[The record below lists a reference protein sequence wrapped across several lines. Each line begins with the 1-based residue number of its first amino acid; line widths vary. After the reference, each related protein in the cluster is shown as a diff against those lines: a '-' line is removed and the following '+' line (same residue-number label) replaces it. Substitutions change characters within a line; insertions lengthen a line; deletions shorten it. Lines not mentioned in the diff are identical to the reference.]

1 MSGIPG
7 YVTSAL
13 DRSDKRRINE
23 YRIITFT
30 YYLVVDLAVTEVN
43 RCVLLV
49 RGVDIHYGII

>member
-7 YVTSAL
+7 YMTSAL

-30 YYLVVDLAVTEVN
+30 YLVVDLAVTEVH

>member
-1 MSGIPG
+1 M
-7 YVTSAL
+7 TSAL

-30 YYLVVDLAVTEVN
+30 YYLVVDLDVTEFN
-43 RCVLLV
+43 RCVWLV